1 MDGGSNPPSSTNKGK
16 TNPSGLAFFCLLPR
30 VYGGC
35 CGFLRTAERTLALT
49 MSFSPNWPILS
60 RPIPTPI
67 CSKVRKTLSPP
78 PYKSRVYALT
88 NQSVFLWHWCMRTG
102 NTTIYSCGAMVRK
115 ASTRTSMS
123 EAGLRA
129 PVFSEAVRSRGM
141 WRFSG

>member
-1 MDGGSNPPSSTNKGK
+1 MRSGYTPPPIKEKPTLRGWLFFAYYRVFTGVVADSC
-16 TNPSGLAFFCLLPR
+16 GLRREPF
-30 VYGGC
+30 
-35 CGFLRTAERTLALT
+35 LALT